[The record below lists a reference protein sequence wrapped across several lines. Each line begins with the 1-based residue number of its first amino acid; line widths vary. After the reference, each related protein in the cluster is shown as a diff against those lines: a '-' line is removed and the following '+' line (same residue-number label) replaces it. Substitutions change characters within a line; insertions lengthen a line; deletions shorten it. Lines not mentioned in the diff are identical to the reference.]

1 MAIIDDT
8 NPQLGGNLDLNN
20 FNILGTGSVNVIGSG
35 NYSQGLYVNS
45 TGVSLTD
52 HTHQTNSIT
61 NFNSSVSGLV
71 PVINVVGSG
80 NINVA
85 SDNKTF
91 TVTSTGLI
99 KSDVTTTSG
108 ASVVNNIV
116 VISEASY
123 NALSVKDSN
132 TIYFIT

>member
-1 MAIIDDT
+1 MLIDEP
-8 NPQLGGNLDLNN
+8 NPKLGGNLDLNN
-20 FNILGTGSVNVIGSG
+20 FNIAGTGSVYVIGSG

-45 TGVSLTD
+45 TSVSLTD

-61 NFNSSVSGLV
+61 NFDSSVSGLL
-71 PVINVVGSG
+71 PVINVVGSS

-85 SDNKTF
+85 SANKTF
-91 TVTSTGLI
+91 TVTSTGLV

-132 TIYFIT
+132 TIYFVT

>member
-45 TGVSLTD
+45 TGVSLTN
-52 HTHQTNSIT
+52 HAH
-61 NFNSSVSGLV
+61 
-71 PVINVVGSG
+71 
-80 NINVA
+80 
-85 SDNKTF
+85 
-91 TVTSTGLI
+91 TGLI
-99 KSDVTTTSG
+99 KSDISITSG

-123 NALSVKDSN
+123 TALSVKDSN
-132 TIYFIT
+132 TIYFVT